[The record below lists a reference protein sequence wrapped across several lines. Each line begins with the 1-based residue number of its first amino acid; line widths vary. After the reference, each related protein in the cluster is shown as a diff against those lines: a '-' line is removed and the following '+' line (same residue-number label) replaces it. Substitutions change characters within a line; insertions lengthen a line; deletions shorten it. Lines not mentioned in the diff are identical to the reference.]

1 MTDRLKGTWM
11 RFKGDLKQRWG
22 KLIDDEL
29 QQTEGSYEKVIGM
42 LQDRY
47 GDNCIRLV
55 RERYG
60 GAKHELIRWAGQW
73 QRRSQPEVPK
83 KHVSMGSHQ
92 TERSG
97 SASHSHF
104 S

>member
-22 KLIDDEL
+22 NLIGDEL
-29 QQTEGSYEKVIGM
+29 QQIEGSYEKIIGT

-60 GAKHELIRWAGQW
+60 GAKDELIRWAGQW
-73 QRRSQPEVPK
+73 KRRSQAKDTKE
-83 KHVSMGSHQ
+83 
-92 TERSG
+92 TRD
-97 SASHSHF
+97 
-104 S
+104 